1 MASLVLHHFWPWQ
14 VHRLWDMHARWC
26 SFILAGWR
34 GWVGSTDINLVFLN
48 WRLIGI
54 QGNLAYTLKISWM
67 CSPSGENI
75 PGPCCCCP
83 FCWSIN
89 LSPTHLSKCHG
100 SWCENLCGRGKVLE
114 GQKSPKMIY
123 IFLEI
128 HKIWSTHWPSS
139 FWGDVKNF
147 QLCKCVFSLFLF
159 WQLNKAMFNFNGNK
173 ELEKPYIV
181 VFCFGLAKLFRPLLY
196 TL

>member
-1 MASLVLHHFWPWQ
+1 
-14 VHRLWDMHARWC
+14 MHAGSPLGSQEFLWLPWFFTIFGHGRCMNCGTCMLVGVVSSWPVEGD
-26 SFILAGWR
+26 GW
-34 GWVGSTDINLVFLN
+34 WAPTFNLVFLN

-89 LSPTHLSKCHG
+89 LSPTHLSQCHG
-100 SWCENLCGRGKVLE
+100 SWCENLNGRGKVLE
-114 GQKSPKMIY
+114 VQKSPKWFI
-123 IFLEI
+123 IVLEI
-128 HKIWSTHWPSS
+128 HKNWSTHWPS

-147 QLCKCVFSLFLF
+147 QLCKCVFSLLF
-159 WQLNKAMFNFNGNK
+159 WQLNKVMFNFNGNK
-173 ELEKPYIV
+173 ELE
-181 VFCFGLAKLFRPLLY
+181 RP
-196 TL
+196 